1 MGLAVHL
8 ASRAMSRLP
17 QYAHDL
23 KEANVPASWSVQ
35 GKRVRTLARTN
46 LGTSW
51 NTSFTRGILWHRTW
65 VMVTHSETD
74 LISSNQVLAR
84 PENSWTWPGIGV
96 VEQVPWEIHQLVQF
110 SVDLQ

>member
-51 NTSFTRGILWHRTW
+51 NTSFTCGTGPVW

-74 LISSNQVLAR
+74 LISSNQVLAGSEKN
-84 PENSWTWPGIGV
+84 PKILGLGLALGW
-96 VEQVPWEIHQLVQF
+96 
-110 SVDLQ
+110 